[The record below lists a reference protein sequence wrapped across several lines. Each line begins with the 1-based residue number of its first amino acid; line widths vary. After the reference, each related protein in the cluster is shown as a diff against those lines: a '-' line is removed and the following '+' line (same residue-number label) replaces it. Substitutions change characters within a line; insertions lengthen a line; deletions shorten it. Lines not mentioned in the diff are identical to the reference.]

1 MGLVNGHGTTGTVVG
16 IYVDSK
22 IGPIEGKS
30 VKMVLVEL
38 DSMYTGPSFVAARE
52 SVWFLS

>member
-1 MGLVNGHGTTGTVVG
+1 MGLVNGTTGNVVG
-16 IYVDSK
+16 IYFDSK
-22 IGPIEGKS
+22 IEPIEGKS